1 MRWDLGATCVASSIY
16 AKFGL
21 NKVANSRNLKYAA
34 QRHDGAL
41 QAKTY
46 RVHQKSRPCI
56 LIPSH
61 SNLQKKGELEY
72 WLTEHLRLNGVY
84 WGLTALFLLGE
95 PHALDRDETIMY
107 VLSCQTEE
115 GTSAH

>member
-1 MRWDLGATCVASSIY
+1 MLSKDTM
-16 AKFGL
+16 
-21 NKVANSRNLKYAA
+21 
-34 QRHDGAL
+34 AL
-41 QAKTY
+41 CK
-46 RVHQKSRPCI
+46 QKHIEYIKS
-56 LIPSH
+56 LDH
-61 SNLQKKGELEY
+61 KKGELEY